1 MTTTAAVYAR
11 ISKDDDGTELGVSRQ
26 VQDCT
31 REAERRGWE
40 LVEVYVDNDVSASN
54 GRVRPAYERLM
65 SDVRASRI
73 EGLVVW
79 DVDRLS
85 RTPRELEDIIDLAE
99 KRGLRL
105 ANVGGD
111 IDLATEDG
119 RMMARIKGTVARR
132 EVEQSSKRIRRK
144 FDERAAD
151 GLPHGMTAYGYR
163 RQVEHDD
170 RGRRIGATDVI
181 VPEEAAVIRD
191 TADLLLNGMSLRS
204 VVTAM
209 NAAGRLSPR
218 GKPWSSTTLRQ
229 IMLRDRNAGL
239 RRHRGEVVGKGNWE
253 QILDEGTHTR
263 VVALLTDPARRSQK
277 GSARRHLL
285 SGLARC
291 GLCDSGEMR
300 VMGAAVSKSGK
311 STPAK
316 YQCKQC
322 FRVARKQSVVDEYV
336 EAVVVARLQQPD
348 ALAALASGRPERAVE
363 LQKLS
368 DDLTARLNVA
378 ADQFADGILS
388 GEQMHRITAKLRP
401 QIDVARAEI
410 ATCSPAPG
418 LLTLVGAN
426 AEARWH
432 GASLEAKRAVIDM
445 LMTVTLKPVGSGR
458 GRNFDPSSVVIA
470 WKGHQ

>member
-1 MTTTAAVYAR
+1 M
-11 ISKDDDGTELGVSRQ
+11 SRQ

-31 REAERRGWE
+31 QEAERRGWE
-40 LVEVYVDNDVSASN
+40 LVEVYVDNDISASS

-65 SDVRASRI
+65 SDVRDSRI
-73 EGLVVW
+73 DGLVVW

-99 KRGLRL
+99 KRGLQL

-111 IDLATEDG
+111 IDLATSDG
-119 RMMARIKGTVARR
+119 RMMARIKGTMARR

-170 RGRRIGATDVI
+170 RGRRISATDVI
-181 VPEEAAVIRD
+181 VPEQAAVIRD
-191 TADLLLNGMSLRS
+191 TADLLLNGTSLRS
-204 VVTAM
+204 VVTAL
-209 NAAGRLSPR
+209 NAAGSLSPH

-239 RRHRGEVVGKGNWE
+239 RRHRGEVVGEGNW
-253 QILDEGTHTR
+253 QPILDEGTHTR

-300 VMGAAVSKSGK
+300 VMGAAVSKAGK

-322 FRVARKQSVVDEYV
+322 FRVARKQSLVDEYV
-336 EAVVVARLQQPD
+336 EAVVIARLQQPD

-368 DDLTARLNVA
+368 DELTARINVA